1 MWYILMHTIVYCI
14 AAVSLLEIAI
24 IDIGGL
30 LSKFII
36 SPNAKKP
43 LPQLVG
49 KGDKAPF
56 FTERILFDSDG
67 AAVQYVPTRAL
78 VPAVSLIMSFGAAA
92 CRQLYAVVLCKLEY
106 LQYSLH
112 TVYI

>member
-1 MWYILMHTIVYCI
+1 MWCILKHTIVYCI

-24 IDIGGL
+24 IDIGDL

>member
-1 MWYILMHTIVYCI
+1 MHIIVHYI

-36 SPNAKKP
+36 SPNAQTP

-67 AAVQYVPTRAL
+67 VIVQYVFARVL
-78 VPAVSLIMSFGAAA
+78 VPAVFLIMGFGAAA
-92 CRQLYAVVLCKLEY
+92 RGQLYAVVLRKLEY

>member
-1 MWYILMHTIVYCI
+1 MWCILKHTIVYCI

-24 IDIGGL
+24 IDIDGL

-36 SPNAKKP
+36 SPNAKNP

-92 CRQLYAVVLCKLEY
+92 CRQLYAVVLCKLG
-106 LQYSLH
+106 QPQHGLH
-112 TVYI
+112 TAYA

>member
-1 MWYILMHTIVYCI
+1 MWRILIHTIVYCI

-36 SPNAKKP
+36 SLNAKKP

-56 FTERILFDSDG
+56 LRNGYYLTVMGQPYSMCLRE
-67 AAVQYVPTRAL
+67 P
-78 VPAVSLIMSFGAAA
+78 SF
-92 CRQLYAVVLCKLEY
+92 QPFL
-106 LQYSLH
+106 S
-112 TVYI
+112 

>member
-1 MWYILMHTIVYCI
+1 MWCILKHTIVYCI

-36 SPNAKKP
+36 SLNAKKP

-78 VPAVSLIMSFGAAA
+78 VPAVSLIMSFGTAAGW
-92 CRQLYAVVLCKLEY
+92 QLYAVVLCKLEY

>member
-1 MWYILMHTIVYCI
+1 MWCILKHTIVYCI

-24 IDIGGL
+24 IDIGDL

-56 FTERILFDSDG
+56 LRNG
-67 AAVQYVPTRAL
+67 YY
-78 VPAVSLIMSFGAAA
+78 LIVMGQPYSMCLREPSF
-92 CRQLYAVVLCKLEY
+92 QPFL
-106 LQYSLH
+106 S
-112 TVYI
+112 

>member
-1 MWYILMHTIVYCI
+1 MHTIIYCI

-36 SPNAKKP
+36 SPNTQKP
-43 LPQLVG
+43 PAAISGQGGG
-49 KGDKAPF
+49 KTPL
-56 FTERILFDSDG
+56 FTERILFDRYG

-78 VPAVSLIMSFGAAA
+78 VPAVSLIMSLGAAA

>member
-1 MWYILMHTIVYCI
+1 MWCILIHTIVYCI

-78 VPAVSLIMSFGAAA
+78 VPAVFLIMGLGTAA